1 MELGIVLLFIFIVW
15 TNEKLFGKSF
25 FTPVPPKTPEEEFTT
40 ALKKFLEK
48 GLPVRTIENKKDK

>member
-48 GLPVRTIENKKDK
+48 GIPVRNVDSKKD